1 MTFKELFRK
10 YWHALFLI
18 YFLLYMPYFN
28 FLNGYTPSLS
38 EDKIHFMECAL
49 DHIIPFCEL
58 FVIPY
63 FLWFA
68 YIFLGFVFFFF
79 ASRKEFFRMC
89 MFLFT
94 GMTICL
100 IIYTVFPNGQNL
112 RVDYEA
118 LGRENILIDWIRKLQ
133 GFDSSYDVFP
143 SIHCLNSIGMHI
155 AIQKSQKITRYRKTI
170 VISSFILALS
180 IVLSTVF
187 TKQHSILDVF
197 GAFALAIPLYFIA
210 YTPKYKFINDYKKT
224 V

>member
-1 MTFKELFRK
+1 
-10 YWHALFLI
+10 
-18 YFLLYMPYFN
+18 MPYFN
-28 FLNGYTPSLS
+28 FLNGYTPSLDK
-38 EDKIHFMECAL
+38 EKIHFMECAL

-58 FVIPY
+58 FAIPY

-94 GMTICL
+94 GMTVCL

-118 LGRENILIDWIRKLQ
+118 LGRENILIDWIRTLQ

-155 AIQKSQKITRYRKTI
+155 AIQKSDKIKKYRKTI

-197 GAFALAIPLYFIA
+197 GAFALAVPLYFIA